1 MSAPGKAAASQTA
14 GFQSQFALL
23 LFQLIRNIK
32 ASCSLTNTVIFA
44 SKHIAITS
52 ASKCKGFL
60 KHPHSRCKRYHQG
73 SFGVLCVFLC
83 VLCVRLSI
91 TSESAP
97 GPQKCD
103 KTKRNTMPTTPQ
115 HARQPIAA
123 PTSTELHPPP

>member
-1 MSAPGKAAASQTA
+1 MSAPEKLPHRKPQVFKHSCIPPC
-14 GFQSQFALL
+14 S
-23 LFQLIRNIK
+23 QLIRSIE
-32 ASCSLTNTVIFA
+32 AGCSLINTVIFA

-97 GPQKCD
+97 GPQKCENR
-103 KTKRNTMPTTPQ
+103 KRNTMSTAPQ
-115 HARQPIAA
+115 N
-123 PTSTELHPPP
+123 

>member
-73 SFGVLCVFLC
+73 SFGVLCVFLSF
-83 VLCVRLSI
+83 LSVRLSI

-97 GPQKCD
+97 GPQKCENR
-103 KTKRNTMPTTPQ
+103 KETPC
-115 HARQPIAA
+115 
-123 PTSTELHPPP
+123 PPRPK